1 MALKA
6 AEGKRNI
13 LSITDFFIQTLVYYK
28 HCGGGGEIN
37 NTSRK
42 TLYRSIDRGGGGG
55 APPPPQ
61 TDRFYFL
68 NYRKFNSST
77 DSKLDYYLAT
87 KKSRSFMF

>member
-1 MALKA
+1 MDHYSSIMSLV
-6 AEGKRNI
+6 AEQEMKCI
-13 LSITDFFIQTLVYYK
+13 LGTAESRGSFFLFLWV
-28 HCGGGGEIN
+28 CVCVWGGGV
-37 NTSRK
+37 
-42 TLYRSIDRGGGGG
+42 
-55 APPPPQ
+55 Q